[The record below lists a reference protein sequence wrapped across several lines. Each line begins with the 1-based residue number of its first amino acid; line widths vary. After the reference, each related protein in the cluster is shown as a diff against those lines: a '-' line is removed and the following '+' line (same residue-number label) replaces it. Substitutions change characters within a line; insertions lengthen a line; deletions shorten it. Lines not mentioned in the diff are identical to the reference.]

1 MMPFFHRSGNR
12 DDHLRERGQ
21 NQLKQQLPM
30 QMFSPTRRNE
40 PASPVAP
47 EPTNG
52 LSHNAPP
59 PPIAPM
65 RPSRGGGVLS
75 AGVSIEGS
83 LTFGEEL
90 TIDCRIEGT
99 IDSEGRLTIEKN
111 AHVTGE
117 IRAGSVTLF
126 GTVDGNVTA
135 GERCELRAGCTLR
148 GDIEA
153 PRLVVDDDATFVGS
167 AKITK
172 RAQPAPPAA

>member
-1 MMPFFHRSGNR
+1 
-12 DDHLRERGQ
+12 
-21 NQLKQQLPM
+21 M

-40 PASPVAP
+40 PSSPSP
-47 EPTNG
+47 SEPANG
-52 LSHNAPP
+52 VSQAQPAPP
-59 PPIAPM
+59 VVPA
-65 RPSRGGGVLS
+65 RPSRAGGVLS

-90 TIDCRIEGT
+90 TIDCQIEGT
-99 IDSEGRLTIEKN
+99 ITSEGRLTIEKN

-117 IRAGSVTLF
+117 VRAGSVTLF

-135 GERCELRAGCTLR
+135 GDRCELRAGCTLR

-172 RAQPAPPAA
+172 RAKPAAPEA

>member
-1 MMPFFHRSGNR
+1 
-12 DDHLRERGQ
+12 
-21 NQLKQQLPM
+21 M

-40 PASPVAP
+40 PSTPTPAA

-52 LSHNAPP
+52 LSHAQPT
-59 PPIAPM
+59 PPITPV
-65 RPSRGGGVLS
+65 RPSRGGILS

-90 TIDCRIEGT
+90 TIDCQIEGT
-99 IDSEGRLTIEKN
+99 ITSEGRLTIEKN

-117 IRAGSVTLF
+117 VHAGSVTLF

-172 RAQPAPPAA
+172 RAKPTPPEGASA

>member
-1 MMPFFHRSGNR
+1 
-12 DDHLRERGQ
+12 
-21 NQLKQQLPM
+21 M

-40 PASPVAP
+40 PVTPPAPEQPSNGISQPAPQAPVAP
-47 EPTNG
+47 VR
-52 LSHNAPP
+52 A
-59 PPIAPM
+59 
-65 RPSRGGGVLS
+65 SRGGVLS

-90 TIDCRIEGT
+90 TIDCQIEGT
-99 IDSEGRLTIEKN
+99 ITSDGRLTIEKN

-117 IRAGSVTLF
+117 VRAGSVTLF

-172 RAQPAPPAA
+172 RAKPAASAES

>member
-1 MMPFFHRSGNR
+1 MT
-12 DDHLRERGQ
+12 
-21 NQLKQQLPM
+21 
-30 QMFSPTRRNE
+30 PT
-40 PASPVAP
+40 PHAP
-47 EPTNG
+47 
-52 LSHNAPP
+52 LSHA
-59 PPIAPM
+59 
-65 RPSRGGGVLS
+65 RRGGVLS
-75 AGVSIEGS
+75 AGVSINGS

-90 TIDCRIEGT
+90 VIDCKIEGT
-99 IDSEGRLTIEKN
+99 IDSAGKLTIEKN

-117 IRAGSVTLF
+117 IRAGSVIVL

-172 RAQPAPPAA
+172 RAKPAATAAA

>member
-1 MMPFFHRSGNR
+1 M
-12 DDHLRERGQ
+12 
-21 NQLKQQLPM
+21 
-30 QMFSPTRRNE
+30 T
-40 PASPVAP
+40 PAAPIQPVRA
-47 EPTNG
+47 
-52 LSHNAPP
+52 
-59 PPIAPM
+59 
-65 RPSRGGGVLS
+65 SRGGVLS
-75 AGVSIEGS
+75 AGVSINGS
-83 LTFGEEL
+83 LRFGEEL
-90 TIDCRIEGT
+90 TVDCEIEGT

-117 IRAGSVTLF
+117 VRAGSVTIL

-172 RAQPAPPAA
+172 RAKPAVAPAS

>member
-1 MMPFFHRSGNR
+1 
-12 DDHLRERGQ
+12 
-21 NQLKQQLPM
+21 M
-30 QMFSPTRRNE
+30 QMFSQTRRNE
-40 PASPVAP
+40 PTPPAPSEPAPSPAQS
-47 EPTNG
+47 T
-52 LSHNAPP
+52 PP
-59 PPIAPM
+59 PAAAPAQPA
-65 RPSRGGGVLS
+65 RGGVLS

-83 LTFGEEL
+83 LRFRNEL
-90 TIDCRIEGT
+90 TIDCKIQGSIE
-99 IDSEGRLTIEKN
+99 SEGRLTIEKN

-117 IRAGSVTLF
+117 VRAGSVTVF

-172 RAQPAPPAA
+172 RAKTPAVAA

>member
-1 MMPFFHRSGNR
+1 
-12 DDHLRERGQ
+12 
-21 NQLKQQLPM
+21 M

-40 PASPVAP
+40 PSSPSP
-47 EPTNG
+47 TEPNNG
-52 LSHNAPP
+52 VSQAQPAPP
-59 PPIAPM
+59 VTPVPS
-65 RPSRGGGVLS
+65 SRGGILS

-83 LTFGEEL
+83 LTFGQEL
-90 TIDCRIEGT
+90 TIDCRVDGT
-99 IDSEGRLTIEKN
+99 INSEGRLTIEKN

-117 IRAGSVTLF
+117 VRAGSVTLF

-172 RAQPAPPAA
+172 RAKPAPTEPSST